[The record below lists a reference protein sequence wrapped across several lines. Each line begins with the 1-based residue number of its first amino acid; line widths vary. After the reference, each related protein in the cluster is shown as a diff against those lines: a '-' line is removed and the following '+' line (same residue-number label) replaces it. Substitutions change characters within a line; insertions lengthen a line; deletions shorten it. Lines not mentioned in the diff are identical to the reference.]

1 MIEADPV
8 DLVADEELVYR
19 SVPEGR
25 NWVKLVDGACKPSAQ
40 AFNDKG
46 HQPSVDRAKLLD
58 HDPVRAKMHASDGIL
73 QLKAGDVRHEKVIKT
88 EKQSGQPEVKIT
100 LTVDIVPDPTK
111 ERPAHALV
119 KFHPLP
125 GGTSNFEKLKERLAL
140 LSSWAPQ
147 AEIENCR

>member
-1 MIEADPV
+1 MGETEPV
-8 DLVADEELVYR
+8 DVVANEEILYR

-25 NWVKLVDGACKPSAQ
+25 NWVKLIGGECKPSAQ
-40 AFNDKG
+40 AFNDKDR
-46 HQPSVDRAKLLD
+46 QPSVDRAKLLA
-58 HDPVRAKMHASDGIL
+58 HDPVRAKMQSSDGIL
-73 QLKAGDVRHEKVIKT
+73 QLKAGDVREEKIVKT
-88 EKQSGQPEVKIT
+88 EKQSGQPEVKVT
-100 LTVDIVPDPTK
+100 LSVDIVPDPTK